1 MTEPT
6 KTDALPLRLALDA
19 SGRRAQANLR
29 IGAACIA
36 VIAGIW
42 LAWVEGRWW
51 LRLTALASVLFG
63 MRWLSLARASRAAR
77 KDDADYLEITGDE
90 LVLATG
96 LEVRRLPLDSIRA
109 VELDHDRLTV
119 MLRLENG
126 EELAIE
132 PQYGGLGL
140 RELGETIERILWA
153 RAHRD
158 AQG

>member
-1 MTEPT
+1 MTDPIQ
-6 KTDALPLRLALDA
+6 ALPLRLAFDGA
-19 SGRRAQANLR
+19 GQRTQADLR

-36 VIAGIW
+36 VLAGIW

-63 MRWLSLARASRAAR
+63 MRWLSVVRAAR
-77 KDDADYLEITGDE
+77 AARSDDADYLEITSDE

-96 LEVRRLPLDSIRA
+96 AEIRRQPLDGIRA

-119 MLRLENG
+119 MLRLASG

-132 PQYGGLGL
+132 PNYGGLGL
-140 RELGETIERILWA
+140 RELGETIQRILWA
-153 RAHRD
+153 RTHRD
-158 AQG
+158 APG